1 MQVVIAPDSFGG
13 TLTSPQAA
21 RAIAD
26 GWLRARPD
34 DRVTLVP
41 MADGGEGTL
50 AVVAAADGGERR
62 EAEVAGPLG
71 RPTSA
76 AWLLRPDGTAVI
88 ESAAACGLAQVPQG
102 ERDPLR
108 TTTYGVGQLLEGA
121 RRAGTRRVSVGLG
134 GSASVDGGAGAA
146 LALGIRATRDD
157 GGGLKIG
164 GGELATV
171 RAVERGWLDSSW
183 DGLEVVLWADV
194 TTRLA
199 DAASTFGP
207 QKGATPEVV
216 ERLRD
221 GLQRWA
227 DVVERDL
234 GGAWRDLPGSGAA
247 GGLGFGLAAVVGG
260 RLVAGAA
267 AVADLL
273 GLPDVVAGA
282 DLVVT
287 GEGRLDATSLQ
298 GKVVGHVVELAR
310 EAGVEVLAVVGALPE
325 PVDAI
330 ADVESA
336 PHGAGGDPAA
346 EVAAAAER
354 IARRR
359 GRAA

>member
-1 MQVVIAPDSFGG
+1 MVIAPDSFGG

-26 GWLRARPD
+26 GWARARPD
-34 DRVTLVP
+34 DQVALAP

-50 AVVAAADGGERR
+50 AVVAAAAGGERQ
-62 EAEVAGPLG
+62 AVEVAGPRG
-71 RPTSA
+71 RPTTA
-76 AWLLRPDGTAVI
+76 AWLLLPDGTAVI
-88 ESAAACGLAQVPQG
+88 ESAGACGLALVPEG

-108 TTTYGVGQLLEGA
+108 TTTYGVGQLLEEA
-121 RRAGTRRVSVGLG
+121 RRAGAPRVSVGLG

-146 LALGIRATRDD
+146 LALGIRAIRDD

-164 GGELATV
+164 GGELASVRTV
-171 RAVERGWLDSSW
+171 DRGWLDPSW
-183 DGLEVVLWADV
+183 DQLEVVLWADV

-199 DAASTFGP
+199 DAAATFGP
-207 QKGATPEVV
+207 QKGATPEMV
-216 ERLRD
+216 ERLRG
-221 GLQRWA
+221 GLRRWA

-273 GLPDVVAGA
+273 GLPQEVADADV
-282 DLVVT
+282 VVT

-298 GKVVGHVVELAR
+298 GKVVGHVVEVAH
-310 EAGVEVLAVVGALPE
+310 EAGVEVLAVVGALAE

-330 ADVESA
+330 ADVEPSA
-336 PHGAGGDPAA
+336 PHGPGGDAAA

-359 GRAA
+359 SRSP